1 MKESHRFAVWLKD
14 WVSNP
19 DIALP
24 HLQSDWEDTKNPFFV
39 WSAINV
45 CDLNQRELPD
55 WVRAYLASCA
65 RRMVSE
71 DAVQKSDLRKILP
84 GVLGFPQKKRG
95 PGHLL
100 RPEGDGVEYM
110 VQAMVFAV
118 EIEKGAKRLV
128 ALHTAS
134 QSLGK
139 KVADRID
146 DKTLLNKIKTFFDLK
161 NATRTNADWKR
172 DIRARMKTFELL
184 EKEFRESSPCP
195 RGRTAAS
202 CRGRP

>member
-1 MKESHRFAVWLKD
+1 MKESHPFAVWLKEWISD
-14 WVSNP
+14 P

-24 HLQSDWEDTKNPFFV
+24 HLQSDWEDTKNPYFV
-39 WSAINV
+39 WEAIEF
-45 CDLNQRELPD
+45 CDAHQLEFPD

-71 DAVQKSDLRKILP
+71 DTVGASDLRKILP
-84 GVLGFPQKKRG
+84 EVLGFPRKKRG
-95 PGHLL
+95 PGNLL

-118 EIEKGAKRLV
+118 EIEKGAKPSV

-146 DKTLLNKIKTFFDLK
+146 DKTLLNKIKTFFRLK

-172 DIRARMKTFELL
+172 DIRARMKTFLLL
-184 EKEFRESSPCP
+184 EKEFRETSS
-195 RGRTAAS
+195 
-202 CRGRP
+202 

>member
-1 MKESHRFAVWLKD
+1 MKESHPFAVWLKD
-14 WVSNP
+14 WISDP

-24 HLQSDWEDTKNPFFV
+24 HLQSDWELTKNPYFV
-39 WSAINV
+39 WEAIDF
-45 CDLNQRELPD
+45 CDAHKLELPD

-65 RRMVSE
+65 RRMLSE
-71 DAVQKSDLRKILP
+71 DTVGASDLRKILP
-84 GVLGFPQKKRG
+84 EVLGFPRKKRG
-95 PGHLL
+95 PGNLL
-100 RPEGDGVEYM
+100 RPEGDSVEYM

-118 EIEKGAKRLV
+118 EIEKCAKPLV

-146 DKTLLNKIKTFFDLK
+146 DKTLLNKIKTFFRLK

-172 DIRARMKTFELL
+172 DIRARMKTFLLL
-184 EKEFRESSPCP
+184 EKEFRETSP
-195 RGRTAAS
+195 
-202 CRGRP
+202 

>member
-14 WVSNP
+14 WASNP

-65 RRMVSE
+65 LRMVSE
-71 DAVQKSDLRKILP
+71 DAVQASDLRKILP
-84 GVLGFPQKKRG
+84 EVLGFPRKKRG
-95 PGHLL
+95 PGNLL

-118 EIEKGAKRLV
+118 EIEKGAKPSV

-134 QSLGK
+134 ESLGK

-146 DKTLLNKIKTFFDLK
+146 DKTLLNKIKTFFGLK

-172 DIRARMKTFELL
+172 DIRAWSAKTFEPLA
-184 EKEFRESSPCP
+184 KEFRETSP
-195 RGRTAAS
+195 
-202 CRGRP
+202 